1 MRVRRTGRSFADPL
15 VVLVALPNDQGP
27 SRFAVSAGRRIGNA
41 VQRNR
46 AKRLIREAVRAIL
59 QEIKPGWDVVLVA
72 RRPLPEAKFYE
83 VEAAVRSLFS
93 RANLLEIR

>member
-15 VVLVALPNDQGP
+15 VVLVALPNDQG
-27 SRFAVSAGRRIGNA
+27 STRFAVSAGRRIGNA

-46 AKRLIREAVRAIL
+46 AKRLLREAVRAIL
-59 QEIKPGWDVVLVA
+59 QEVKPGWDVVLVA
-72 RRPLPEAKFYE
+72 RQPLPKAKFYE
-83 VEAAVRSLFS
+83 VETAVRLLFS

>member
-15 VVLVALPNDQGP
+15 VVLVALPNDQDS

-46 AKRLIREAVRAIL
+46 AKRLLREAARAIL
-59 QEIKPGWDVVLVA
+59 QEIKPGWDIVLVA
-72 RRPLPEAKFYE
+72 RRPLPKAKFYE
-83 VEAAVRSLFS
+83 VEAAVRALFS